1 MPTPTK
7 NPETTSPLTTTGD
20 AKAITHLKQA
30 VASGTHWYLALL
42 EAVKYWKSA
51 REDYKDRNYTYLIG
65 GEAFDWLILAER
77 LCHEISDSVPE
88 KERVNLLFFD
98 QPPLEISKEKFKKL
112 IGPSKYRA
120 YLNYLYGV
128 LVEEAL
134 ISAVV
139 DEIRKERRSVGL
151 NKHEDVTDKAYRRIY
166 GATQKALLDK
176 FRQEKKYPKRNS
188 MSLTERKEFTYW
200 LFQHRLKICDKSRV
214 ASDTKKALVKM
225 HHDLARRKTPP
236 TSSSKSQSTNP
247 KQHQNPKT

>member
-1 MPTPTK
+1 MSPKQK
-7 NPETTSPLTTTGD
+7 NALATTGD
-20 AKAITHLKQA
+20 AKAIAHLKQS

-51 REDYKDRNYTYLIG
+51 EEDYKERHYIYLIG
-65 GEAFDWLILAER
+65 GEAFDWLTLAER
-77 LCHEISDSVPE
+77 LCHEIGDSITE
-88 KERVNLLFFD
+88 TERINFLFFD
-98 QPPLEISKEKFKKL
+98 QPPLEIPMEKFKRL

-139 DEIRKERRSVGL
+139 DEIRKERRSLGL
-151 NKHEDVTDKAYRRIY
+151 NKHEDVTDKAYCRIY

-188 MSLTERKEFTYW
+188 MSLTEHKEFTYW
-200 LFQHRLKICDKSRV
+200 LFQHRLKVCDKSRV
-214 ASDTKKALVKM
+214 ASDTRKALLKM
-225 HHDLARRKTPP
+225 HKDMATRKTPL
-236 TSSSKSQSTNP
+236 
-247 KQHQNPKT
+247 